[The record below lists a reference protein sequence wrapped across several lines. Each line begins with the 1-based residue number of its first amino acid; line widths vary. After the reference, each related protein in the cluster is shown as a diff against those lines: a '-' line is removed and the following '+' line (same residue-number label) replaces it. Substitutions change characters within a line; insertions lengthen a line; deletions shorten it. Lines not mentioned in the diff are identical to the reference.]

1 LKGLSEALTA
11 ANADRSLRAIVL
23 TGAGEKAFAPAPT

>member
-1 LKGLSEALTA
+1 LKGLVETLTT
-11 ANADRSLRAIVL
+11 ANSDRSLRAIVL